1 MLVCIKMQNIHH
13 KETNIMK
20 KLIAVIMALCMLVSA
35 VCLFA
40 SCDKKD
46 ENTLVMATN
55 AAFPPYEYKDG
66 DKIVGIDAEIAAAI
80 AEKLGMKLE
89 IVDVDFGAVL
99 TGVAEGKYDMGMAG
113 ITVTEKRKE
122 SMDFSNTYATG
133 IQVIIVND
141 GSTIATLDDLWNFDE
156 EGNPVSLKNPD
167 IKIGVQQD
175 TTGDIYSSSAISG
188 WGFNDL
194 NEDESIKTD
203 RVIRY
208 KTGAE
213 AVSALKTGK
222 VDCVIIDNEP
232 AKSFVAA
239 NEGIHILEGD
249 NEYAVEDYAICV
261 KKGNT
266 ELLDK
271 INQAL
276 AELKADGTID
286 GIINKYIPK
295 DGGAQ

>member
-1 MLVCIKMQNIHH
+1 
-13 KETNIMK
+13 MK
-20 KLIAVIMALCMLVSA
+20 KIIAIALTLVLMLGTVA
-35 VCLFA
+35 IFTG
-40 SCDKKD
+40 CDSTEGK
-46 ENTLVMATN
+46 TLVMATN
-55 AAFPPYEYKDG
+55 AAFPPYEYKEG

-80 AEKLGMKLE
+80 ADKLGMKLE
-89 IVDVDFGAVL
+89 IMDVDFDAVL

-113 ITVTEKRKE
+113 ITVTEDRKKN
-122 SMDFSNTYATG
+122 MDFSKTYATG
-133 IQVIIVND
+133 IQVIIVKD
-141 GSTIATLDDLWNFDE
+141 GSEITGLDSIFNFDE

-167 IKIGVQQD
+167 MKVGVQQN

-194 NEDESIKTD
+194 NEDKSIKVD
-203 RVIRY
+203 RVQRY

-213 AVSALKTGK
+213 AVEALKTGK
-222 VDCVIIDNEP
+222 LDCVIIDNEP

-266 ELLDK
+266 ALLDK
-271 INQAL
+271 INKAL
-276 AELKADGTID
+276 DELKADGTID
-286 GIINKYIPK
+286 KIVGKYIPK
-295 DGGAQ
+295 DGGAR